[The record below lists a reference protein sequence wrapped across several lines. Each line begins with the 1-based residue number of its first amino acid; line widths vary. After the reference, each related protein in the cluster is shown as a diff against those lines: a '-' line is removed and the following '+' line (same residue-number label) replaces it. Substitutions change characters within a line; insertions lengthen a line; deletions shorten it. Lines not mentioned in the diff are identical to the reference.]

1 VIKAAIFDI
10 DGTVL
15 DSMSIWDN
23 LGVSY
28 LENRGI
34 KPEQTLNDRLKTM
47 SLKQA
52 AQCFVEE
59 YGVQSTVEEICNEIN
74 RNIDGFYRYEAP
86 LKPGVDVLLRK
97 LKAAGVRL
105 SIATATDDYLV
116 EAALERCGV
125 LDCFESLHTCTHVG
139 CGKSKPLV
147 YRAALEKLAAEKS
160 QTAVFEDAYYALQ
173 TAKADGFITVGVYDR
188 HENNREAMKNL
199 ADFYI
204 EDYRKIEDFLKFA
217 LE

>member
-1 VIKAAIFDI
+1 MIKAAIFDI

-15 DSMSIWDN
+15 DSMGIWDN
-23 LGVSY
+23 MGVSY
-28 LENRGI
+28 LESKGY
-34 KPEQTLNDRLKTM
+34 KPEVTLNDRLKTM
-47 SLKQA
+47 SLSQA
-52 AQCFVEE
+52 AQCFIDE
-59 YGVQSTVEEICNEIN
+59 YGVPSTVEEICDEIN
-74 RNIDGFYRYEAP
+74 EKIDGFYRYEAP

-139 CGKSKPLV
+139 CGKSRPLV
-147 YRAALEKLAAEKS
+147 YRAALERLDSEKS

-173 TAKADGFITVGVYDR
+173 TAKADGFITVGVYDQY
-188 HENNREAMKNL
+188 ESNREAMKKL

-217 LE
+217 LD